1 MSETMIQAAIWLAA
15 GGIMILFLKRRR
27 ARRSQR

>member
-1 MSETMIQAAIWLAA
+1 MTETIQAGIWLAA

-27 ARRSQR
+27 SRRVDHR